1 MKYIAI
7 IFLIY
12 IFLKSIYYGFFELKE
27 KNNKSGGVAIIF
39 LSTLGLIIS
48 LLIIFIFY

>member
-12 IFLKSIYYGFFELKE
+12 IFLKSVYYGMFELKE

-39 LSTLGLIIS
+39 FATLGLIIS